1 LNPKVITRE
10 SIGEKTLLKSRF
22 AVWKGSTQLLS
33 PDGRRQI
40 TWLGISSVIV
50 TFLELA
56 SVWLSAVTIS
66 IVVNVLGGRDLS
78 GTAEM
83 ALEFFGFESHEVNN
97 LILTL
102 ATISI
107 LLLVTKNLF
116 QILLS
121 FKTYQLL
128 SRELVSIS
136 SQFYVKIGL
145 SKFAVSS
152 KIEPKSLDY
161 IFLTALP
168 NTIVGNIQYSIVF
181 TSEWF
186 VISFLS
192 IFLIFSQPIVGITG
206 LLLFGGLF
214 LAISKWLSQSV
225 VASSRNYATGHQSE
239 LQLLSDSFRP
249 LRENILYNTVGV
261 RSEKFSRLKAQ
272 NSNSLIKLLLR
283 QSLPKY
289 IYEIAGISATYVICL
304 SGFIFIKGFQA
315 VPSILIF
322 IFVLSR
328 MTPSFLRLQQ
338 AYLAIRSNTGG
349 VEAIKK
355 LENQLQDCDW
365 DDIPFPRND
374 TSSDSDVI
382 GIEITAKDVTFNYG
396 ETVVDTISNLN
407 LHILPGSFVA
417 LVGPSGSGKTS
428 IIDILL
434 GIHKP
439 KSGTLRLELPE
450 IDSSKSEQIK
460 IAYVPQS
467 TELIHGTI
475 KENIEFF
482 TSECDFSNENLDY
495 AIDSAQLRSVIDLL
509 PEGVFTEVSPS
520 NPKLSIGQIQR
531 LGVARALYRRP
542 NLLVMDES
550 TSSLDAESEKAISDV
565 LHKMRGF
572 VTVVLV
578 AHRLSTIK
586 DADQVLYV
594 ENGRITA
601 TGKFD
606 EIRMKIPNFDRQAK
620 LLGL

>member
-1 LNPKVITRE
+1 MNPKVITRE

>member
-1 LNPKVITRE
+1 
-10 SIGEKTLLKSRF
+10 
-22 AVWKGSTQLLS
+22 
-33 PDGRRQI
+33 
-40 TWLGISSVIV
+40 
-50 TFLELA
+50 
-56 SVWLSAVTIS
+56 
-66 IVVNVLGGRDLS
+66 
-78 GTAEM
+78 
-83 ALEFFGFESHEVNN
+83 LEFFGFESHEVNN

>member
-1 LNPKVITRE
+1 
-10 SIGEKTLLKSRF
+10 
-22 AVWKGSTQLLS
+22 
-33 PDGRRQI
+33 
-40 TWLGISSVIV
+40 VIV

-121 FKTYQLL
+121 FKTYQLV

>member
-1 LNPKVITRE
+1 
-10 SIGEKTLLKSRF
+10 
-22 AVWKGSTQLLS
+22 
-33 PDGRRQI
+33 
-40 TWLGISSVIV
+40 
-50 TFLELA
+50 
-56 SVWLSAVTIS
+56 
-66 IVVNVLGGRDLS
+66 
-78 GTAEM
+78 
-83 ALEFFGFESHEVNN
+83 
-97 LILTL
+97 
-102 ATISI
+102 
-107 LLLVTKNLF
+107 
-116 QILLS
+116 
-121 FKTYQLL
+121 
-128 SRELVSIS
+128 
-136 SQFYVKIGL
+136 
-145 SKFAVSS
+145 
-152 KIEPKSLDY
+152 
-161 IFLTALP
+161 
-168 NTIVGNIQYSIVF
+168 
-181 TSEWF
+181 
-186 VISFLS
+186 
-192 IFLIFSQPIVGITG
+192 
-206 LLLFGGLF
+206 
-214 LAISKWLSQSV
+214 
-225 VASSRNYATGHQSE
+225 
-239 LQLLSDSFRP
+239 
-249 LRENILYNTVGV
+249 
-261 RSEKFSRLKAQ
+261 
-272 NSNSLIKLLLR
+272 
-283 QSLPKY
+283 
-289 IYEIAGISATYVICL
+289 
-304 SGFIFIKGFQA
+304 
-315 VPSILIF
+315 
-322 IFVLSR
+322 

-338 AYLAIRSNTGG
+338 ASLAIRSNTGG